1 MCQPIPASPSSR
13 TDRALNTS
21 KPSNAAKIKSP
32 VDGTTHRTHA
42 GRKSA
47 DLSSVDLVEPIAI
60 ALNLIEWKPD
70 QQELIA
76 KNSIS
81 RGLLCKKRIGKRMND
96 QKPHRVV
103 IVGAG
108 FGGLTAA
115 RALASAPVSITV
127 IDRKN
132 HHTFQPLLYQVAT
145 AGLSP
150 GEIAAPIRSI
160 LHRHKNIEVL
170 MAEVTGFDLERRVVQ
185 TAVQTDSQNDA
196 QNEVQEIP
204 YDSLIVA
211 AGARHAYFGHDEW
224 EALAP
229 GLKTIEDAIEIRRRV
244 LLAFELAERRAS
256 ASEDHDSE
264 PLNFAVVGAGPTGVE
279 LAGTLAEICRHAL
292 AQDFR
297 TIDPRRARIH
307 LIEGGP
313 HVLPAYP
320 EDLSRSA
327 LKQLQHL
334 GVEVLTSTM
343 VTNVEPGVIYM
354 GDTAGGTV
362 RRTTKMNAAVIL
374 WAAGVAASPL
384 GRKLGVPV
392 DRAGRVPVNPD
403 LSLPNHPEVF
413 VIGDLSTLKDAS
425 GKLLPGVAPVAIQQG
440 QYVAKIIR
448 RELASGSHSRP
459 LFHYFDKGSLATIG
473 RSAAIAQFGKIHIS
487 GFIAWLAWLF
497 VHILF
502 LIGFQNRI
510 LVFIQWAWS
519 YFTYERSARLIT
531 GSTSLPGWNGADS
544 GIPNS
549 SEAEEISAVTR
560 K

>member
-1 MCQPIPASPSSR
+1 MNGKA
-13 TDRALNTS
+13 TDQ
-21 KPSNAAKIKSP
+21 AAY
-32 VDGTTHRTHA
+32 
-42 GRKSA
+42 
-47 DLSSVDLVEPIAI
+47 
-60 ALNLIEWKPD
+60 
-70 QQELIA
+70 
-76 KNSIS
+76 
-81 RGLLCKKRIGKRMND
+81 
-96 QKPHRVV
+96 RVV

-108 FGGLTAA
+108 FGGLSAA
-115 RALASAPVSITV
+115 QALARAPVSITV

-160 LHRHKNIEVL
+160 LRHHKNVEVL

-185 TAVQTDSQNDA
+185 TSAQDDVQPDA
-196 QNEVQEIP
+196 QDDYQEIP

-211 AGARHAYFGHDEW
+211 AGASHAYFGHDEW
-224 EALAP
+224 QAFAP
-229 GLKTIEDAIEIRRRV
+229 GLKTIEDALEIRRRV

-256 ASEDHDSE
+256 AGEGND
-264 PLNFAVVGAGPTGVE
+264 PLNFVVVGGGPTGVE

-327 LKQLQHL
+327 LEQLRRL

-343 VTNVEPGVIYM
+343 ATKIEPGVIYM
-354 GDTAGGTV
+354 GETRMD
-362 RRTTKMNAAVIL
+362 AAVIL

-384 GRKLGVPV
+384 GKKLGVPI
-392 DRAGRVPVNPD
+392 DRAGRVLVNPD

-413 VIGDLSTLKDAS
+413 VIGDLAALNDKS
-425 GKLLPGVAPVAIQQG
+425 GKLLPGVAAVAIQEG
-440 QYVAKIIR
+440 RFVAKLITKEIKSSAPSFPR
-448 RELASGSHSRP
+448 SVRGGGGAD
-459 LFHYFDKGSLATIG
+459 FHYLDKGSLATIG

-502 LIGFQNRI
+502 LIGFQNRL

-519 YFTYERSARLIT
+519 YFTYERGARLIT
-531 GSTSLPGWNGADS
+531 GSTSLPGWSASHPEN
-544 GIPNS
+544 PNA
-549 SEAEEISAVTR
+549 SETEEMSALSH

>member
-1 MCQPIPASPSSR
+1 
-13 TDRALNTS
+13 
-21 KPSNAAKIKSP
+21 
-32 VDGTTHRTHA
+32 
-42 GRKSA
+42 
-47 DLSSVDLVEPIAI
+47 
-60 ALNLIEWKPD
+60 
-70 QQELIA
+70 
-76 KNSIS
+76 
-81 RGLLCKKRIGKRMND
+81 MND
-96 QKPHRVV
+96 NTAHHPSIHRVV
-103 IVGAG
+103 IVGSG
-108 FGGLTAA
+108 FGGLNAA
-115 RALASAPVSITV
+115 QTLANAPVSITV

-160 LHRHKNIEVL
+160 LHRHKNVEVL

-185 TAVQTDSQNDA
+185 TAVQDDP
-196 QNEVQEIP
+196 QNEIQEIP

-211 AGARHAYFGHDEW
+211 AGASHAYFGHDEW
-224 EALAP
+224 EAAAP
-229 GLKTIEDAIEIRRRV
+229 GLKTIEDALEIRRRV

-256 ASEDHDSE
+256 AGEGNT
-264 PLNFAVVGAGPTGVE
+264 PLNFAVVGGGPTGVE

-320 EDLSRSA
+320 EDLSLSA
-327 LKQLQHL
+327 LEQLQRL

-343 VTNVEPGVIYM
+343 VTKVEPGAIYM
-354 GDTAGGTV
+354 GE
-362 RRTTKMNAAVIL
+362 TKMHADVIL

-384 GRKLGVPV
+384 GKKLGVPI
-392 DRAGRVPVNPD
+392 DRAGRVLVNPD

-413 VIGDLSTLKDAS
+413 VIGDLAALKDKS
-425 GKLLPGVAPVAIQQG
+425 GKLLPGVAPVAIQEG
-440 QYVAKIIR
+440 QFVAKLIKKEIKSGAPSFPR
-448 RELASGSHSRP
+448 PVREGGGSD
-459 LFHYFDKGSLATIG
+459 FHYFDKGSLATIG
-473 RSAAIAQFGKIHIS
+473 RSAAIAEFGKIHIS
-487 GFIAWLAWLF
+487 GFVAWLAWLF

-531 GSTSLPGWNGADS
+531 GSTTLPGWTAANTGDPSA
-544 GIPNS
+544 
-549 SEAEEISAVTR
+549 SESKEMSAAGH